1 MPSATPSLQPSTHP
15 SDVPSSKPSA
25 SPSSMPSSSPTL
37 TCHDKVAYKSPI
49 NGLTCADHS
58 GTDCYQWRNIGLNT
72 TELGDLINNCPETC
86 NIPCGAFV
94 DFSILV
100 SYRLT
105 GIPGLLD
112 GLSKVSLEKAS
123 FDYILQYFEDA
134 AHEHI
139 FELDMVELSSQSLVT
154 PERKLRRQTQ
164 KVTQSGLNE
173 IVVVTVVFD
182 GFSIGMTYNEISDL
196 LVSGMNSTGFTQ
208 ALQASDEF
216 FETAVISS
224 AETKEETVHEPD
236 EDERNGPSSATVLII
251 ILLVIGFGTAL
262 SFALFHREKLKAWCS
277 QEKLREAPSNTDS
290 DSMPSSQQGRPR
302 FISIDMTPR
311 VVSESTF
318 HRNSFHRYVDKVKG
332 YLAEFMSS
340 RGIEVKIAYPG
351 SPIQNSE
358 SQSSCLSHQGSP
370 VNVASI
376 LSFGNSTNN
385 ANNASTTTNNGVRR
399 LNTGITTSR
408 SKSSTEADGSSISS
422 GRREKVMG
430 PLDTISP
437 MSEVT
442 EESVEPEHQLSNVI
456 PPMIVIDYI
465 DDTPCK
471 GKQKKAESKMV
482 PGKLVQASA
491 LKGPSSIPTLV
502 LDFPELNAW
511 RNHDEIP
518 HALSPLGITVD
529 SDSDSEDDTSC
540 ASTPVH
546 TTTQKLELSQSR
558 SLSGTALDK
567 LNSMKSPL
575 HLLTLQPSSS
585 YAEDDIGCPLD
596 SDGEVSIELVFYR
609 SKSLRNQVSPIEE
622 PSGHQRV
629 GLINSIWAMSPS
641 AIRGTPKS
649 SKKSP
654 GAKKSLLTRR
664 SSNNSTLE
672 GPADRNAEYGTP
684 KSSKKSPGAKKSLLT
699 GRSSNNATLEGP
711 ADRNAEYGAF
721 TIPKPDSTKL
731 TFEAPRT
738 GQLGLVIEARNNS
751 GPFVHAVK
759 DYSPLFGAIMK
770 GDKIFEIDGKNQTGN
785 TLSDVMHLLA
795 SKSGR
800 RQSNS
805 QNLKIVVERY
815 PNALSEPAHESD
827 NSCGSSSVEG
837 SNRIIG
843 DVDSF
848 GDSGY
853 ASKAAHKT

>member
-1 MPSATPSLQPSTHP
+1 
-15 SDVPSSKPSA
+15 
-25 SPSSMPSSSPTL
+25 
-37 TCHDKVAYKSPI
+37 
-49 NGLTCADHS
+49 LTCADHS

-112 GLSKVSLEKAS
+112 DLSKASLERAS
-123 FDYILQYFEDA
+123 FDYILPYFEDA
-134 AHEHI
+134 VHEHI

-154 PERKLRRQTQ
+154 PERKLRRQM
-164 KVTQSGLNE
+164 KEVTQAALHE

-182 GFSIGMTYNEISDL
+182 GFSIGMTYNEISHL
-196 LVSGMNSTGFTQ
+196 LVSGMNSTGFTE

-224 AETKEETVHEPD
+224 AETKDDTVHEPD
-236 EDERNGPSSATVLII
+236 EDERNGPSSATVLVI

-262 SFALFHREKLKAWCS
+262 SFALFHREKLKVWCS
-277 QEKLREAPSNTDS
+277 HEKLRKAPSNTDS
-290 DSMPSSQQGRPR
+290 DSMPFSQQGRPR
-302 FISIDMTPR
+302 FISIDMTPG
-311 VVSESTF
+311 VVSEST
-318 HRNSFHRYVDKVKG
+318 FHRYVDKVKG

-340 RGIEVKIAYPG
+340 LGIEVKIAYPG

-358 SQSSCLSHQGSP
+358 SQSSRLSHQGSP
-370 VNVASI
+370 VNVASL
-376 LSFGNSTNN
+376 LSFENSTNN
-385 ANNASTTTNNGVRR
+385 ANNASTTTTNGVRR
-399 LNTGITTSR
+399 LNTGITSSR

-422 GRREKVMG
+422 GKREKILG

-442 EESVEPEHQLSNVI
+442 EESVEPEHPLSNVI

-465 DDTPCK
+465 DDTPFK
-471 GKQKKAESKMV
+471 GTQKKEESKLV
-482 PGKLVQASA
+482 PGKRVQASSAIISA
-491 LKGPSSIPTLV
+491 LKGPSSIPTMV

-518 HALSPLGITVD
+518 HALSPLGIIV
-529 SDSDSEDDTSC
+529 DSDSEDDTSC

-546 TTTQKLELSQSR
+546 TTTPKSELSQSR

-585 YAEDDIGCPLD
+585 YSEDEIGCPLD

-609 SKSLRNQVSPIEE
+609 SKSLRNQVSPMEE
-622 PSGHQRV
+622 HSGHARV
-629 GLINSIWAMSPS
+629 GLMNSIWAMSPS

-654 GAKKSLLTRR
+654 GGKKGLLTRR
-664 SSNNSTLE
+664 LSNNSTPE
-672 GPADRNAEYGTP
+672 CPAE
-684 KSSKKSPGAKKSLLT
+684 
-699 GRSSNNATLEGP
+699 
-711 ADRNAEYGAF
+711 RNAEYGAF
-721 TIPKPDSTKL
+721 AIPKHNATKL

-751 GPFVHAVK
+751 GPVVHAVK

-770 GDKIFEIDGKNQTGN
+770 GDKILEIDGKNQTGN

-800 RQSNS
+800 RQGNS
-805 QNLKIVVERY
+805 QNLIIVVERH
-815 PNALSEPAHESD
+815 PNKAEKNVLSEPAHKSD
-827 NSCGSSSVEG
+827 NSCGSSSFEG
-837 SNRIIG
+837 SNRIIE

-848 GDSGY
+848 GVRAGQHTKHDY
-853 ASKAAHKT
+853 AQN